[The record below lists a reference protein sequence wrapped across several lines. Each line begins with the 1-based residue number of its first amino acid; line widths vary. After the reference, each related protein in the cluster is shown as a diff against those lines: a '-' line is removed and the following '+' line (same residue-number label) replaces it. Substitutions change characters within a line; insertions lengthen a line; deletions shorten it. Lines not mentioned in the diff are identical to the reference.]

1 MSEKTAQSYKK
12 FFVSSSII
20 LTCFLFD
27 RFTKIYT
34 INFFIT
40 NNLDNYYIN
49 DFLNLSLIW
58 NKGIA
63 FGLLQSENI
72 AYHLI
77 SIFIL
82 AIIVFII
89 YLIFKTKKKY
99 EMFFLSI
106 IAGGAAGNL
115 FDRFFYN
122 AVPDFIDLHYNE
134 FHWFIFNISDVLIS
148 IGILL
153 LVIFDIIKFKEKS

>member
-1 MSEKTAQSYKK
+1 MSEKTAPLYKK
-12 FFVSSSII
+12 IFVSSSII
-20 LTCFLFD
+20 LICFLFD
-27 RFTKIYT
+27 RLTKIYT

-63 FGLLQSENI
+63 FGLLQSENS
-72 AYHLI
+72 AHHFI

-82 AIIVFII
+82 AIIIFII

-99 EMFFLSI
+99 EMVFFSV

-153 LVIFDIIKFKEKS
+153 LVIFDIIRFKEKS